1 MAARSTQELIHPTT
15 KELVKEIDANGVWEF
30 ANIDGLRS
38 DLPTRVFFKKG
49 SGNDP
54 VNATVSLGYKVDNL
68 TPEPINGASM
78 TLPSLASTTASI
90 PVRIFLDGR
99 VCVTVGSLPA
109 GAKII
114 PAVIQ

>member
-1 MAARSTQELIHPTT
+1 MGAKSRQKVISPSTGA
-15 KELVKEIDANGVWEF
+15 VVDEIDANGVWEF

-54 VNATVSLGYKVDNL
+54 VGATVSMGYKVDNL

-78 TLPSLASTTASI
+78 ALPSLASTTASI

-114 PAVIQ
+114 PVVIQ